1 MPWTPEH
8 PPVSMRHLPTDV
20 RNKAVEMANA
30 LLREGKE
37 ESQAIRIATAR
48 AKDWAHRVR
57 PPSKHAGE

>member
-1 MPWTPEH
+1 
-8 PPVSMRHLPTDV
+8 MRHLPPDV